1 MAANRIRWLNEDDP
15 PGAFP
20 PVSAALREPDG
31 LLAAGGDLSSERLLE
46 AYRRGIFPW
55 YDEGQPL
62 LWWAPDPR
70 CVFLPGDLHVS
81 RRLRRDLRRSTAEL
95 RFNTAFGEVIRA
107 CAQPRS
113 YGPGTWITRDMVA
126 AYEQLHDEGWAH
138 SIEVWQDE
146 RLVGGLYGLAIGSAL
161 FGESMYSDAP
171 NASKFCLVLLD
182 ELLQEGC
189 LGLVDCQV
197 QSSHLL
203 SLGASTIARADF
215 TTRLEALCDPAVH
228 FDSWPDAP
236 IKVLELLAK

>member
-1 MAANRIRWLNEDDP
+1 MASNRIRWLNEDDP

-20 PVSAALREPDG
+20 PVSAALHEPDG
-31 LLAAGGDLSSERLLE
+31 LLAAGGDLCSERLLE

-70 CVFLPGDLHVS
+70 CVFLPGDLHIS
-81 RRLRRDLRRSTAEL
+81 RRLRRDLRRSSAEI

-107 CAQPRS
+107 CAKPRS
-113 YGPGTWITRDMVA
+113 YGPGTWITQDMVA
-126 AYEQLHDEGWAH
+126 AYERLHAEGWAH
-138 SIEVWQDE
+138 SIEVWHDD
-146 RLVGGLYGLAIGSAL
+146 RLVGGLYGLAIGTAL

-171 NASKFCLVLLD
+171 NASKFCLILLD
-182 ELLQEGC
+182 QLLRDGH

-203 SLGASTIARADF
+203 SLGASTIPRADF
-215 TTRLEALCDPAVH
+215 VARLDTLCTPVKR
-228 FDSWPDAP
+228 FESWPDAP

>member
-1 MAANRIRWLNEDDP
+1 MAANRILWLNKDDP

-70 CVFLPGDLHVS
+70 CVFLPGDLHIS
-81 RRLRRDLRRSTAEL
+81 RRLRRDLRRSTAEI
-95 RFNTAFGEVIRA
+95 RFNTAFGEVIRS
-107 CAQPRS
+107 CSQPRS
-113 YGPGTWITRDMVA
+113 YGPGTWITRDMVG
-126 AYEQLHDEGWAH
+126 AYEQLHSEGWAH
-138 SIEVWQDE
+138 SIEVWQDG

-171 NASKFCLVLLD
+171 NASKYCLALLD
-182 ELLQEGC
+182 QFLDDGR

-203 SLGASTIARADF
+203 SLGASTIDRADF
-215 TTRLEALCDPAVH
+215 TERLDALCEPVAR
-228 FDSWPDAP
+228 FESWPKAP
-236 IKVLELLAK
+236 INVLELLEK